1 MGGKKDS
8 LLVTVKFFD
17 AERGNIF
24 SLLAEA
30 GDIVLLKEGENNS
43 IIEKMISGYHLIQ
56 WLRCEDRLSID
67 GMITRMGYSS
77 KIARQSLVTAARS
90 VISSS
95 G

>member
-17 AERGNIF
+17 AERGNFF

-43 IIEKMISGYHLIQ
+43 IEKMIFDYHLIQ

-90 VISSS
+90 VISSA

>member
-1 MGGKKDS
+1 MRQKPLICPLHLRQFIRLRKI
-8 LLVTVKFFD
+8 LM
-17 AERGNIF
+17 
-24 SLLAEA
+24 
-30 GDIVLLKEGENNS
+30 ENLGS

>member
-30 GDIVLLKEGENNS
+30 GDIFLLKEGENNS
-43 IIEKMISGYHLIQ
+43 IEKMIFDYHLIQ

-67 GMITRMGYSS
+67 GMIT
-77 KIARQSLVTAARS
+77 
-90 VISSS
+90 
-95 G
+95 

>member
-17 AERGNIF
+17 AERGNFF

-30 GDIVLLKEGENNS
+30 GDIFLLKEGENNS
-43 IIEKMISGYHLIQ
+43 IEKMIFDYHLIQ